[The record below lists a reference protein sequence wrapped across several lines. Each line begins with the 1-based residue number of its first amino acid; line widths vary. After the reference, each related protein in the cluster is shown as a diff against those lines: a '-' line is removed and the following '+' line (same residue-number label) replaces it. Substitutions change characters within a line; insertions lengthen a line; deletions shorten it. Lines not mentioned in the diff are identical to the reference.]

1 MKNKLKKLGRYPERV
16 IHFAVTR
23 RLVGDSWKSIADDIG
38 RRFGIVPPTE
48 HRMREWVKIWGK
60 VQNVKQVYTTV
71 SRNPENVKTAFYLP
85 TMHFSRTLR
94 AEIATGLN
102 PPKETAEV
110 GTLNWATEMLCMIC
124 SAVGPVVMEKAIE
137 DFLHEAKE
145 GNPLIPDQDQ
155 ENIDPAIPP
164 RVKYNG

>member
-1 MKNKLKKLGRYPERV
+1 
-16 IHFAVTR
+16 
-23 RLVGDSWKSIADDIG
+23 
-38 RRFGIVPPTE
+38 
-48 HRMREWVKIWGK
+48 MREWVKIWGK

-85 TMHFSRTLR
+85 TMHFLHFSRPLR

>member
-1 MKNKLKKLGRYPERV
+1 MKKLGRYPERV

-23 RLVGDSWKSIADDIG
+23 RLVGDSWRSIADDIG

-60 VQNVKQVYTTV
+60 IQNVKQVYTTV

-85 TMHFSRTLR
+85 SMHFSSPLG

-102 PPKETAEV
+102 PPEETAEV

-124 SAVGPVVMEKAIE
+124 AAVGPSVMEKAIE
-137 DFLHEAKE
+137 DFTREAKE
-145 GNPLIPDQDQ
+145 GNPLIPDKDQ

-164 RVKYNG
+164 SVKSND